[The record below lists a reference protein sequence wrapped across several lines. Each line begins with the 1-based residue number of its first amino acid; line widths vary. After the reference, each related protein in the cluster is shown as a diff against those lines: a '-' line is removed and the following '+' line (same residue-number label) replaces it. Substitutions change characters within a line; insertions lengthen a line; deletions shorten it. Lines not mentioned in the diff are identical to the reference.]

1 MKQLPNIF
9 KKHIG
14 PYNGVCSR
22 YITCLEKT
30 MPVTAF
36 QLYFKVFCQR
46 NTIQVKILLAKFL
59 WLEVVKDVSLLNEWK
74 KSRNEDK
81 EWFGDKHCFIL

>member
-1 MKQLPNIF
+1 
-9 KKHIG
+9 
-14 PYNGVCSR
+14 
-22 YITCLEKT
+22 

-46 NTIQVKILLAKFL
+46 NRIQVKILLAKFL
-59 WLEVVKDVSLLNEWK
+59 LLEVVKDVSLLNEWK

>member
-1 MKQLPNIF
+1 
-9 KKHIG
+9 
-14 PYNGVCSR
+14 
-22 YITCLEKT
+22 

-46 NTIQVKILLAKFL
+46 NIIQVKILLAKFL